1 MISPS
6 QRRKHMDVRLSFR
19 LRQNLQYCSLPC
31 LFLPHPSPL
40 QSFNMFF
47 PLNQALQF
55 LQLCQG
61 SAKLRI
67 HRMPHYLFCARSRQC
82 VRGNIPLHA
91 GHFGMVHGSGTT
103 KCVCGKNTAISRTSH
118 QTEAVLREEED
129 TAVRRKRTRYNSDRP
144 YHFPPLGLTLFM
156 AAA

>member
-1 MISPS
+1 
-6 QRRKHMDVRLSFR
+6 MDVRLSFR

-55 LQLCQG
+55 
-61 SAKLRI
+61 AVVPRLRKT
-67 HRMPHYLFCARSRQC
+67 PHPQDAALSSQQCA
-82 VRGNIPLHA
+82 RGNIPLHA

-144 YHFPPLGLTLFM
+144 YHFPPLSLTLFL